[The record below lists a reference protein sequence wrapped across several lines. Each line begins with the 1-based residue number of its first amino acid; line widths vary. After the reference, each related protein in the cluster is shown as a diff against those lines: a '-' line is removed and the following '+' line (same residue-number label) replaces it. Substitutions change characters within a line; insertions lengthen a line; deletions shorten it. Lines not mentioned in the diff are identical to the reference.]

1 MSAVHA
7 HTFHVHTFQLAKISK
22 NPFFV
27 LALSNILIFW
37 DTELG
42 FSLVVSYNH
51 QN

>member
-27 LALSNILIFW
+27 LFLSNILIF
-37 DTELG
+37 
-42 FSLVVSYNH
+42 
-51 QN
+51 